1 MPGLQIKKG
10 TTYVDYPAPGTNQ
23 VTAANLNAHVDNA
36 ELLPGAISAQNESS
50 PQGNDYILAARGAAL
65 FKYTIN
71 SIRDLL
77 STYFPLRSGSSMTGE
92 LILSSSVP
100 SAANVAASKGYVD
113 STAAA
118 AATLPGA
125 IVMWGGATIPTGW
138 LECNGQSTAGYAS
151 LTAIYG
157 TNLPDLRGEFIRGWD
172 HGRGVDSG
180 RVILSAQAQDV
191 QPHTHTPPSGY
202 QYVTTPFT
210 GDGSIDGSQVTGS
223 GERNASAVPSAV
235 NVGTETRPRNVALMF
250 IVKT

>member
-113 STAAA
+113 SAAATAAA
-118 AATLPGA
+118 AVATLPGA

-138 LECNGQSTAGYAS
+138 LECNGQAAPSS
-151 LTAIYG
+151 LQSIYG
-157 TNLPDLRGEFIRGWD
+157 ATLPDLRGEFVRGWSN
-172 HGRGVDSG
+172 GRPEVDVG
-180 RVILSAQAQDV
+180 RVLGSSQAASIESHRHDMFNQRGGSPNGGGPYTQGAEVAGSTDK
-191 QPHTHTPPSGY
+191 
-202 QYVTTPFT
+202 T
-210 GDGSIDGSQVTGS
+210 GFYG
-223 GERNASAVPSAV
+223 
-235 NVGTETRPRNVALMF
+235 GTETRPRNVALMF

>member
-118 AATLPGA
+118 ATLPGA

-138 LECNGQSTAGYAS
+138 LECNGQAAPPS
-151 LTAIYG
+151 LQSIYG
-157 TNLPDLRGEFIRGWD
+157 ATLPDLRGEFVRGWD

-180 RVILSAQAQDV
+180 RVILSAQAQDI

>member
-1 MPGLQIKKG
+1 
-10 TTYVDYPAPGTNQ
+10 
-23 VTAANLNAHVDNA
+23 
-36 ELLPGAISAQNESS
+36 
-50 PQGNDYILAARGAAL
+50 
-65 FKYTIN
+65 
-71 SIRDLL
+71 
-77 STYFPLRSGSSMTGE
+77 MTGE

-118 AATLPGA
+118 ATLSGA
-125 IVMWGGATIPTGW
+125 IVMWGGSSAPTGW

-210 GDGSIDGSQVTGS
+210 GDGSIDGSRVTGS

>member
-1 MPGLQIKKG
+1 
-10 TTYVDYPAPGTNQ
+10 
-23 VTAANLNAHVDNA
+23 LNAHVDNA

-118 AATLPGA
+118 ATLSGA
-125 IVMWGGATIPTGW
+125 IVMWGGSSAPTGW
-138 LECNGQSTAGYAS
+138 LECNGQAAPPS
-151 LTAIYG
+151 LQSIYG
-157 TNLPDLRGEFIRGWD
+157 ATLPDLRGEFVRGWSN
-172 HGRGVDSG
+172 GRDVDPG
-180 RVILSAQAQDV
+180 RVLGSSQGQDI
-191 QPHTHTPPSGY
+191 QPHTHLSNSVGLVGTKTINWIGTLPSAY
-202 QYVTTPFT
+202 SNSNVT
-210 GDGSIDGSQVTGS
+210 QTGS
-223 GERNASAVPSAV
+223 AG
-235 NVGTETRPRNVALMF
+235 GTETRPRNVALMF